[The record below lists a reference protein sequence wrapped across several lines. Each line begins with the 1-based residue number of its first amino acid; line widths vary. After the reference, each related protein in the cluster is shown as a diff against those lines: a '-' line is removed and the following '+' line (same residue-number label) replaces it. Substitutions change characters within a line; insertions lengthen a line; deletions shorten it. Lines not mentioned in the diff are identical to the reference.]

1 MMKKISLITLPL
13 LSLFALP
20 VIAENDHTGFY
31 VGGAVN
37 NVEFKVDDAE
47 KTTGLGIYGGYNFS
61 HWFGLEANLFASGN
75 LGDDE
80 ADVIAATFTVTPKFT
95 WQFNDTFSGYAKIG
109 LASMA
114 LAIDTP
120 YSDTTF
126 SGVGITYG
134 VGLTASVT
142 ENLNIRLSYDVTR
155 GDLESDDYNWV
166 NDLDSEIK
174 QLALGLHYQF

>member
-1 MMKKISLITLPL
+1 MKKLSLITLPL

-37 NVEFKVDDAE
+37 KVEFKVDESE
-47 KTTGLGIYGGYNFS
+47 KETGLGIYGGYNFN
-61 HWFGLEANLFASGN
+61 HWFGLEANLFVSGN
-75 LGDDE
+75 MGDDDID
-80 ADVIAATFTVTPKFT
+80 AIAGALTIAPKFT
-95 WQFNDTFSGYAKIG
+95 WQFNDTFSGFAKIG

-114 LAIDTP
+114 LAVDTP

-134 VGLTASVT
+134 FGVNASVT
-142 ENLNIRLSYDVTR
+142 ESLNIRLSYDVTS

-166 NDLDSEIK
+166 EDLDSEIK
-174 QLALGLHYQF
+174 QVALGLHYQF

>member
-1 MMKKISLITLPL
+1 MKKLSFITLPL
-13 LSLFALP
+13 LSLLSLP
-20 VIAENDHTGFY
+20 VMAENDHTGFY

-37 NVEFKVDDAE
+37 KVEFKVDDSE
-47 KTTGLGIYGGYNFS
+47 KETGLGIYGGYNFN
-61 HWFGLEANLFASGN
+61 HWFGLEANLFTSGN
-75 LGDDE
+75 LGEDE
-80 ADVIAATFTVTPKFT
+80 FDVVAGAFTVTPKFT
-95 WQFNDTFSGYAKIG
+95 LQFNDTFSGYAKIG

-120 YSDTTF
+120 DADTTF

-134 VGLTASVT
+134 VGLNASVT
-142 ENLNIRLSYDVTR
+142 ESLNIRLSYDVTS
-155 GDLESDDYNWV
+155 GDLESDDYGWI